1 MFTVVAA
8 FLLSAAAPEAPTVA
22 APAQP
27 AAPAAKPKKICRSEN
42 VLGSILPKHTCL
54 TQQEWDARAKA
65 TEGDAD
71 ALRRV
76 QGSRAPGGSLN

>member
-27 AAPAAKPKKICRSEN
+27 AAPAAKPKKICRSE
-42 VLGSILPKHTCL
+42 VGTGSILAKRTCL
-54 TQQEWDARAKA
+54 TQQEWDARAKQG
-65 TEGDAD
+65 EAD
-71 ALRRV
+71 AEALRN
-76 QGSRAPGGSLN
+76 SRGARSGTLN